1 MRKYRLNGSY
11 DAGIGTALGV
21 IFLCFG
27 GFLMY
32 QCHKYAPK
40 QPEVMYAIGGVA
52 LLLAIVLSLLDLQND
67 KAAEQAKKHRAR
79 MLSMP
84 AVTGHITAVRKRW
97 YDRKGRE
104 LPAETAQHVHSDGIR
119 PRWTATVT
127 FTDPAGNTVREI
139 ESQQFTEDLEMLL
152 SGDLCDVHYS
162 PEGEY
167 YVVPLEYRQSA
178 DEEPAFSQQT
188 PRRQL
193 MFSVTKHPY
202 LAFAVIAAFEVIV
215 VLILLAFVL
224 PH

>member
-1 MRKYRLNGSY
+1 MRKYRLNGNY
-11 DAGIGTALGV
+11 DAGIGTVLAV
-21 IFLCFG
+21 IMLCFG

-52 LLLAIVLSLLDLQND
+52 LLLAIVLSLLDRQND
-67 KAAEQAKKHRAR
+67 KAAEEAKKHRAR
-79 MLSMP
+79 MCSMP

-97 YDRKGRE
+97 YDRKDRE
-104 LPAETAQHVHSDGIR
+104 IPAETAQYVHSDGIR

-127 FTDPAGNTVREI
+127 FTDPASNTVREI
-139 ESQQFTEDLEMLL
+139 ESQQFTEDLEMML

-188 PRRQL
+188 PHGKLLFSMRQ
-193 MFSVTKHPY
+193 HPY
-202 LAFAVIAAFEVIV
+202 LTFAVIAAFDVIV
-215 VLILLAFVL
+215 VLLLLAFVL

>member
-11 DAGIGTALGV
+11 HAGIGTALGV

-32 QCHKYAPK
+32 QCHKFAPK
-40 QPEVMYAIGGVA
+40 QPEVMYAIGGTA

-127 FTDPAGNTVREI
+127 FTPMVEETR
-139 ESQQFTEDLEMLL
+139 ML
-152 SGDLCDVHYS
+152 STA
-162 PEGEY
+162 PT
-167 YVVPLEYRQSA
+167 QSRSSVFMMSA
-178 DEEPAFSQQT
+178 SCAMPFQT
-188 PRRQL
+188 PRSLVSRQY
-193 MFSVTKHPY
+193 M
-202 LAFAVIAAFEVIV
+202 
-215 VLILLAFVL
+215 
-224 PH
+224 